1 MAEKQEDSLIG
12 YDPLAWMDDGSSDS
26 SKVDESLS
34 LSKTEQEPVTVA
46 ETKTETEEMPTAVD
60 WVETEEQGD
69 VAADSAV
76 VLEAVQNI
84 QNISGL
90 YDKLLSLFEQTDK
103 IEIDASA
110 VMTIDTAT
118 LQMLIVLK
126 QTAVKAQKDVVFDFP
141 SERFIEAAELL
152 GLAEMLGMDTAA
164 AGFF

>member
-12 YDPLAWMDDGSSDS
+12 YDPLAWMDEETNQNA
-26 SKVDESLS
+26 ESLS
-34 LSKTEQEPVTVA
+34 SSKTEQDHETLVA
-46 ETKTETEEMPTAVD
+46 DNKTEIVETAVAD
-60 WVETEEQGD
+60 WIETEEQ
-69 VAADSAV
+69 DSDDSTV
-76 VLEAVQNI
+76 VLESVQNI

-90 YDKLLSLFEQTDK
+90 YDKLLALFEQTNK

-118 LQMLIVLK
+118 LQLLIVLK
-126 QTAVKAQKDVVFDFP
+126 QSAVKAEKEVIFDFP

-152 GLAEMLGMDTAA
+152 GLSEMLGVDTTA

>member
-1 MAEKQEDSLIG
+1 MAEKQEDGLIG
-12 YDPLAWMDDGSSDS
+12 FDPLAWMDDGSSDS

-60 WVETEEQGD
+60 WVETEEQED
-69 VAADSAV
+69 IAADSAV

-118 LQMLIVLK
+118 LQLLIVLK
-126 QTAVKAQKDVVFDFP
+126 QSAVKAQKEVVFDFP

-152 GLAEMLGMDTAA
+152 GLAEMLDVEKAA